1 MKRCSE
7 EAYRKSQPSHLSCS
21 SGVSNVKRPC
31 SKQKFVYNRPKPDTL
46 QSILRSKANPEYNS
60 RRLWYELN
68 MPECTS
74 EILDGRMLSTSIP
87 DRLLCHTKEMRCK
100 RRIQT
105 KKKEMGGKK
114 LDVPLSCILWLQFV
128 THDYTLM
135 AIHVICFMH
144 NAVPLQQHFLQ
155 PNSLKLLAPFNIN
168 KIERPSYMQ
177 MRLERENFR
186 KKLVELIARKD
197 DDDDVVNATAGG
209 SPANAID
216 LEAEFPNKEEKEVL
230 RYYYY
235 IKHGIDTIHVSPM
248 SKKVLN
254 RIKSQIPA
262 VLNKWA
268 TALNEN
274 IVEIKS
280 DYVFAMKKAVIDFV
294 LQNSLINLKKDA
306 QLELTAER
314 KEANR
319 MFNRWRYRSTEARSF
334 LSVSGKRRPRKVVC
348 IPFTKFQVHAHA
360 ELAAHALY
368 WLFAYEAIAWSTL
381 LLLTRSSRLH
391 SKDRPV
397 VFFWQL

>member
-1 MKRCSE
+1 TYQLLGYGLVFLNSV
-7 EAYRKSQPSHLSCS
+7 AVLQTYRKSQPSHLSCS

-105 KKKEMGGKK
+105 KKKEK
-114 LDVPLSCILWLQFV
+114 
-128 THDYTLM
+128 
-135 AIHVICFMH
+135 
-144 NAVPLQQHFLQ
+144 
-155 PNSLKLLAPFNIN
+155 
-168 KIERPSYMQ
+168 RPSYMQ

-319 MFNRWRYRSTEARSF
+319 MFNRWRYR
-334 LSVSGKRRPRKVVC
+334 V
-348 IPFTKFQVHAHA
+348 
-360 ELAAHALY
+360 LY
-368 WLFAYEAIAWSTL
+368 SAVPNLKYSPPATSML
-381 LLLTRSSRLH
+381 
-391 SKDRPV
+391 
-397 VFFWQL
+397 